1 VSLVARRLARS
12 WSASLFLA
20 WAAVGCGPQL
30 AWYGHSPDRAQR
42 VEVLQQDG
50 KQWLSVDGR
59 VSHRYLAIAADELA
73 FDEEGRQLAF
83 AAETGTSPERW
94 VVVANL
100 VEGPPWQGV
109 AGLRFGPEGKRFV
122 YAALTGDRWRMVV
135 DGVVERAFD
144 SVEVEAVTFSPDGHR
159 VGYIAEDGVCE
170 RAVIDGVA
178 GDCVARLVG
187 LALANDARRDVKVVA
202 DAADGSSA
210 HVFVGAESV
219 ADLARVRGLAVDPAT
234 RRWAAIAGS
243 AAGWCVVVDG
253 QAGETFDRIG
263 RVVWAPDGHTVA
275 YAARRDR
282 ADYVVVGNRVDG
294 PHVEVE
300 DPVFAGDGSHVGYI
314 ARDADRSTVTI
325 DDRVVWESP
334 TAATA
339 LALSDDGRRAG
350 WFYRDGGAAVIAVD
364 LQPHRFEV
372 AVDRTLRFSRDG
384 QHWAAIVG
392 SFADRR
398 LFVVVDGKTRLPL
411 DAEELF
417 GGGLGAGDPGARLGA
432 WVSAELARYLARV
445 GTRGS

>member
-12 WSASLFLA
+12 WSAWLTPFLA

-50 KQWLSVDGR
+50 KQWLSLEGR

-282 ADYVVVGNRVDG
+282 ADYVV
-294 PHVEVE
+294 
-300 DPVFAGDGSHVGYI
+300 
-314 ARDADRSTVTI
+314 ADRSTVTI